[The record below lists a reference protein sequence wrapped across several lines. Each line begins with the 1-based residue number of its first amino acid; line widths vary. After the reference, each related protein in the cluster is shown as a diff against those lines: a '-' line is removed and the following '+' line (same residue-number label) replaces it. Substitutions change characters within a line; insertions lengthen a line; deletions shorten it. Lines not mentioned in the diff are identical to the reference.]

1 MTPREANADL
11 LAEIA
16 ALRDRLASLTRE
28 SAERQV
34 ALTQGGHREAA
45 TSEILGVI
53 SSSPTNLQP
62 VFEAIARST
71 VRLCEGARSTVW
83 RPEGD
88 LLRCVARWD
97 MTPDGHVVRASSGE
111 SVDAESIPGST
122 RPCLP
127 GSKCRSRSRPPGGD
141 RVCRFHREAP
151 GSRQPAGRA
160 PVARAG
166 GDWGHHPGAEP
177 RRALLTSADRGAP
190 DLRGSGCDRHRERAV
205 VQGAADE

>member
-111 SVDAESIPGST
+111 SVDAESIPAGRFTKT
-122 RPCLP
+122 RSCK
-127 GSKCRSRSRPPGGD
+127 SMTCRRILL
-141 RVCRFHREAP
+141 FHRHIAKGLALE
-151 GSRQPAGRA
+151 GTGRSWPYQWCA
-160 PVARAG
+160 
-166 GDWGHHPGAEP
+166 
-177 RRALLTSADRGAP
+177 
-190 DLRGSGCDRHRERAV
+190 RGS
-205 VQGAADE
+205 